1 MSEPRPDDGYRAVMR
16 ACADA
21 IGLHPP
27 EIVLPT
33 DHWAEING
41 ITTHYLD
48 WGNPHLPHLV
58 LLHGGGLTA
67 HTWDMAALLLRDRYH
82 VIAPDQRGHGDSGW
96 TPDQQAHIDPYDL
109 MLTDTRI
116 FLDHL
121 AFDRMALCGMSMGAL
136 NAIRYAS
143 RHPGRLQALAIVDV
157 GPRVMREGRLEMA
170 RFRRE
175 TETLSHFDDFL
186 DRAIQFNPQRHP
198 AHLRYSL
205 LHSLKRVDS
214 GWTWKQDLRGGTR
227 DDDAV
232 TAALP
237 TEMEERA
244 RWMSA
249 DLRAIKIPTLLIR
262 GEISN
267 MLPPDAAA
275 EVVELMDDCELATI
289 PGAGHSVQGDNP
301 VAFARTLDEFLSRQL
316 G

>member
-1 MSEPRPDDGYRAVMR
+1 MSDPRPDEDYSAAMR
-16 ACADA
+16 ACAEA
-21 IGLHPP
+21 IGLRPSAF
-27 EIVLPT
+27 VLPS
-33 DHWAEING
+33 DHWVEMNG
-41 ITTHYLD
+41 IRGHYLD

-82 VIAPDQRGHGDSGW
+82 IIALDQRGHGDSGW
-96 TPDQQAHIDPYDL
+96 TPDYQAHLDSYEL
-109 MLTDTRI
+109 MLGDTRA

-121 AFDRMALCGMSMGAL
+121 GYDRIALCGMSMGAL

-143 RHPGRLQALAIVDV
+143 RHPACLHALSIVDV

-186 DRAIQFNPQRHP
+186 GRAVKFNPQRDP

-205 LHSLKRVDS
+205 LHSLKRVDG

-237 TEMEERA
+237 AEMEERA

-249 DLRAIKIPTLLIR
+249 DLRAIKIPTLLMR
-262 GEISN
+262 GAISN

-275 EVVELMDDCELATI
+275 EVVELMDDCELAVI

-301 VAFARTLDEFLSRQL
+301 AAFAQTLDKFLSYRL

>member
-1 MSEPRPDDGYRAVMR
+1 MSEPRLDEDYRAAMR

-21 IGLHPP
+21 IGLRPSAF
-27 EIVLPT
+27 VLPA
-33 DHWAEING
+33 DHWVEING
-41 ITTHYLD
+41 IKAHYVD

-82 VIAPDQRGHGDSGW
+82 VIALDQRGHGDSSW
-96 TPDQQAHIDPYDL
+96 TPDQQAHLDTYEL
-109 MLTDTRI
+109 MLTDTRA

-121 AFDRMALCGMSMGAL
+121 GFDRMALCGMSMGAL

-143 RHPGRLQALAIVDV
+143 RHPGRLQALSIVDV

-170 RFRRE
+170 RFRRG
-175 TETLSHFDDFL
+175 TETLSHFDDFFG
-186 DRAIQFNPQRHP
+186 RAVQFNPQRHP

-205 LHSLKRVDS
+205 LHSLKQVDG

-232 TAALP
+232 TASLP
-237 TEMEERA
+237 AEMEERA

-249 DLRAIKIPTLLIR
+249 DLRAIKIPTLLMR
-262 GEISN
+262 GAISN

-275 EVVELMDDCELATI
+275 EVVELMDDCELVVI

-301 VAFARTLDEFLSRQL
+301 AAFAQTLDIFLSRRL